1 MFSSVFLI
9 GLSAA
14 GRPLTSYLSPA
25 WEAIGTFTYYP
36 LKAWCWWGEWTSSWK
51 IPAHLHISYLWLKSA
66 SLPLRVERCCLFYI
80 LKKKKSRGWNLTVG
94 LSDNPHFH
102 SAVTPPCHSAYIT
115 LGGLNASWWELI
127 LNSPALKTFFFLF
140 SWKSSLSG
148 SQQFDFSFNSGGLTA
163 SEMLCLCHYWGK
175 GMKRSDLIYQ
185 SLSDKDGFAIKEAN
199 DKKLEVPDTG
209 S

>member
-66 SLPLRVERCCLFYI
+66 SLPLRAERCCLFYI

-127 LNSPALKTFFFLF
+127 LNSPALKTFFFSFFLKEFPFWIPTVWFLF
-140 SWKSSLSG
+140 QFRWADSLRDALFVPLLREG
-148 SQQFDFSFNSGGLTA
+148 DETI
-163 SEMLCLCHYWGK
+163 
-175 GMKRSDLIYQ
+175 RSYLPV
-185 SLSDKDGFAIKEAN
+185 A
-199 DKKLEVPDTG
+199 VW
-209 S
+209 

>member
-102 SAVTPPCHSAYIT
+102 SAVTPPCHSAYIM

-127 LNSPALKTFFFLF
+127 LNSPALKTFFFFFFLERVPF
-140 SWKSSLSG
+140 LDPNSLISLSIPVG
-148 SQQFDFSFNSGGLTA
+148 WQPQRCFVCAITEGRGWNDQILFTSRCLIKTA
-163 SEMLCLCHYWGK
+163 L
-175 GMKRSDLIYQ
+175 
-185 SLSDKDGFAIKEAN
+185 
-199 DKKLEVPDTG
+199 P
-209 S
+209 